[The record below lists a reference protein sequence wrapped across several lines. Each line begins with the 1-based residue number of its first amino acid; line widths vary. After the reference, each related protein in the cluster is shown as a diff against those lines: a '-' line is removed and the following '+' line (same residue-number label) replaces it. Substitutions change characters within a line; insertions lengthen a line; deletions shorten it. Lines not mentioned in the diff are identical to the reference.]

1 MSTAELKQ
9 LIESIAISQRKTD
22 CQIQETAVQMKETD
36 RIVKETAVQ
45 MQETDR
51 KMQETDQIVKET
63 AVQMQDTD
71 RKMKETAV
79 QMKDTDRKLKE
90 LGKQIGGLGN
100 KFGTFAEG
108 LAFASIERILR
119 TDFGME
125 AITPRFSVVKG
136 GESEE
141 YDVLA
146 YRNGEVK
153 QGMIV
158 EVKSSLD
165 LTTIEQMQRKMDGIF
180 RWMPEHRDKEFQGMV
195 AYVDGSAAARQ
206 AVLAHGWH
214 LVHVGEE
221 LFEMKTPPGF
231 VPKIYRA
238 AQP

>member
-9 LIESIAISQRKTD
+9 LIESIAISQR
-22 CQIQETAVQMKETD
+22 ETD
-36 RIVKETAVQ
+36 RIVKETSLSI
-45 MQETDR
+45 
-51 KMQETDQIVKET
+51 K
-63 AVQMQDTD
+63 DTD
-71 RKMKETAV
+71 RQMKE
-79 QMKDTDRKLKE
+79 TDRKLKE

-100 KFGTFAEG
+100 KFGAFAEG
-108 LAFASIERILR
+108 LAFSSIERILR

-125 AITPRFSVVKG
+125 SVTPRFSVVKKG
-136 GESEE
+136 GESQEF
-141 YDVLA
+141 DVLA
-146 YRNGEVK
+146 FSNGEVN

-165 LTTIEQMQRKMDGIF
+165 LATIEQMKWKMDSLF
-180 RWMPEHRDKEFQGMV
+180 HWMPEHRNKEFQGMV

-221 LFEMKTPPGF
+221 LFEVKTPPGF

-238 AQP
+238 EQT